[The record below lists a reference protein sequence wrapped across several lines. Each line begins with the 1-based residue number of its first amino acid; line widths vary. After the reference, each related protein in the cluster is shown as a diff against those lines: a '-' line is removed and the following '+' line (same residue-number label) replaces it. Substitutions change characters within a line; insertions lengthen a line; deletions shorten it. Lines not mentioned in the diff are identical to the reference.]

1 MSYWDEEN
9 SVGASCISF
18 IVGSVLGASIALL
31 YAPQSGEATR
41 QEMREKTERT
51 IIKAHKLEEELK
63 YTISQLI
70 GNVRLKVSQLVEDG
84 KDIHFAITGAVK
96 ITYNDKILH
105 EQFPAEFGLNF
116 DGSPDQP
123 GVGKLRYWE
132 EKVTK

>member
-9 SVGASCISF
+9 AVSMSCISF

-31 YAPQSGEATR
+31 YAPQSGEVTR

-70 GNVRLKVSQLVEDG
+70 GNVKLRVSQLMEEG
-84 KDIHFAITGAVK
+84 KDIAEDKKAEILAAIDAGKKALEK
-96 ITYNDKILH
+96 ERSKLEKD
-105 EQFPAEFGLNF
+105 EQ
-116 DGSPDQP
+116 S
-123 GVGKLRYWE
+123 V
-132 EKVTK
+132 